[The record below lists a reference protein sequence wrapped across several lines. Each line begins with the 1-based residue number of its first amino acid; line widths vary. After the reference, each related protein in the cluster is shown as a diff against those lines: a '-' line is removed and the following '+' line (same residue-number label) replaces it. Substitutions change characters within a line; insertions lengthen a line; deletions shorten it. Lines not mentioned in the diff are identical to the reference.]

1 MDCRTCM
8 SPVKTQLY
16 ADQPAGSVIDFMREH
31 HMELV
36 PIVDRENRY
45 VGMLSASTLMR
56 HLLPRSISM
65 MRGIKHASYL
75 RESPQDLHERMQEIR
90 EKTLAELVT
99 PYAQTVH
106 PEAALADA
114 LMAINDQQFVVP
126 VVDDDDKLVGA
137 ISYFSI
143 MHAVEQAMRE
153 EGDAA

>member
-8 SPVKTQLY
+8 SPVTTRLY

-36 PIVDRENRY
+36 PIVDREDHF
-45 VGMLSASTLMR
+45 VGLLSTGVLMR
-56 HLLPRSISM
+56 MLLPRSIGM

-75 RESPQDLHERMQEIR
+75 RESPQDLHKRMNEIR
-90 EKTLAELVT
+90 AKTLVELVT
-99 PYAQTVH
+99 PYAKTVH
-106 PEAALADA
+106 PDAALADA
-114 LMAINDQQFVVP
+114 LMAISESQNIVP

-143 MHAVEQAMRE
+143 MHAVEAE
-153 EGDAA
+153 NLKGVDK